1 MAGGQVTVSNT
12 PCVDPSVELSRLE
25 KVVRYNIRR
34 YCRLMNR
41 SQNSLAPALGITS
54 GAISQMMTGT
64 GELKLGKV
72 YLIAKELGVSIDD
85 LLDDKYL
92 KQDEE
97 FLSRLPGNKE
107 TAVAGNLQPR
117 LFINPVPPVGLA
129 QPEPARESAG
139 RPANELFPATA
150 LALAWAFTSATLRQ
164 TSR

>member
-1 MAGGQVTVSNT
+1 MTVSNT

-97 FLSRLPGNKE
+97 FLSRLPG
-107 TAVAGNLQPR
+107 APD
-117 LFINPVPPVGLA
+117 
-129 QPEPARESAG
+129 
-139 RPANELFPATA
+139 
-150 LALAWAFTSATLRQ
+150 
-164 TSR
+164 

>member
-54 GAISQMMTGT
+54 GAISQMMTGS

-107 TAVAGNLQPR
+107 TAAAGNLQPR
-117 LFINPVPPVGLA
+117 LFINPVPPVGL
-129 QPEPARESAG
+129 EP
-139 RPANELFPATA
+139 
-150 LALAWAFTSATLRQ
+150 TLYRF
-164 TSR
+164 